1 MKTCRLI
8 KTFIMLFIFLC
19 IPFSL
24 AYGKEAKN
32 FYIDPIFEGE
42 PLFTGMEV
50 YAEKDGK
57 FFALYQT
64 MDYSDYR
71 YSTHL
76 EKGTYTFQCRVM
88 YNTKARYKVEPKS
101 ITLVIDDNNYL
112 KENKLQFTVIN
123 REWDPEGLEE
133 TEPIPPDPDIETLPD
148 PSEWS
153 NEQLESYFALSDED
167 KNKVLESQSQEF
179 WIEESIWE
187 KKNSFITKYN
197 IEPGTNLLG
206 ETGDG
211 DMHWNPDDIG
221 EDDLPKSLTS
231 DANESENDAEQIE
244 DESKSTDSLEYM
256 ESSENA
262 SVPQSETSKNIE
274 TNTNKAEKK
283 SHNNIFFM
291 VGVSIIFLLGIGCF
305 MIKRRKNNH
314 GN

>member
-1 MKTCRLI
+1 
-8 KTFIMLFIFLC
+8 
-19 IPFSL
+19 
-24 AYGKEAKN
+24 
-32 FYIDPIFEGE
+32 
-42 PLFTGMEV
+42 
-50 YAEKDGK
+50 
-57 FFALYQT
+57 

-221 EDDLPKSLTS
+221 EDGLPKSLTS

-262 SVPQSETSKNIE
+262 SVPQSKTSKNIE

>member
-24 AYGKEAKN
+24 ADGKEAKN

-167 KNKVLESQSQEF
+167 KNKVLESQRQEF

-221 EDDLPKSLTS
+221 EDGLPKSLTS

>member
-1 MKTCRLI
+1 MKTCRLF
-8 KTFIMLFIFLC
+8 KTFIVLFIFLC

-42 PLFTGMEV
+42 PLFAGMEV

-88 YNTKARYKVEPKS
+88 YNTKAQYKVEPKS

-123 REWDPEGLEE
+123 RDWNPEGLEE
-133 TEPIPPDPDIETLPD
+133 TESVPADPDIETLPD
-148 PSEWS
+148 PPEWS
-153 NEQLESYFALSDED
+153 DKQLESYFALSDED
-167 KNKVLESQSQEF
+167 KSKVLESQNQER

-187 KKNSFITKYN
+187 EKNSFITKYN

-206 ETGDG
+206 ESGDG
-211 DMHWNPDDIG
+211 DMHWSPDDVDADG
-221 EDDLPKSLTS
+221 LPKSSNTET
-231 DANESENDAEQIE
+231 NEIIDE
-244 DESKSTDSLEYM
+244 ESKSTDSLEGM
-256 ESSENA
+256 ESSENS
-262 SVPQSETSKNIE
+262 SVPYIEANSSEVQ
-274 TNTNKAEKK
+274 KK
-283 SHNNIFFM
+283 SRNQNIIFVFLVSLIVVFGISYFM
-291 VGVSIIFLLGIGCF
+291 VKG
-305 MIKRRKNNH
+305 RKNNH
-314 GN
+314 GEES

>member
-1 MKTCRLI
+1 MKVCRLF
-8 KTFIMLFIFLC
+8 KTFITLFIFLC

-42 PLFTGMEV
+42 PIFTGMEV
-50 YAEKDGK
+50 YVEKDGK

-88 YNTKARYKVEPKS
+88 YNTKAQYKVEPKS
-101 ITLVIDDNNYL
+101 ITLVIDDNNYS

-221 EDDLPKSLTS
+221 EDGLPKSLTS
-231 DANESENDAEQIE
+231 DANVTENEIKQIE
-244 DESKSTDSLEYM
+244 DEPKSTDSLEYM
-256 ESSENA
+256 ESSENT
-262 SVPQSETSKNIE
+262 STSHPETSKNIKVKD
-274 TNTNKAEKK
+274 TK
-283 SHNNIFFM
+283 SSNNIAF
-291 VGVSIIFLLGIGCF
+291 VLGVALIVFLGIGYF
-305 MIKRRKNNH
+305 VIKGRKNNH
-314 GN
+314 GEES